1 LHNKPA
7 SVDEYLRSVPA
18 ERRNAYSKLLAVIR
32 DAIDPKF
39 TEVMMYGMPGWV
51 VSKLLY
57 PPGYHVDPS
66 LPVSFVGLANQKN
79 YIALYHMG
87 LYADTKLLNWFT
99 QEYAKTGLK
108 LDMGKSCVR
117 FKKMESIPFD
127 LIAELMTRMSL
138 NDYLALY
145 QANLSKQ

>member
-1 LHNKPA
+1 
-7 SVDEYLRSVPA
+7 
-18 ERRNAYSKLLAVIR
+18 
-32 DAIDPKF
+32 
-39 TEVMMYGMPGWV
+39 
-51 VSKLLY
+51 
-57 PPGYHVDPS
+57 
-66 LPVSFVGLANQKN
+66 
-79 YIALYHMG
+79 MG

>member
-1 LHNKPA
+1 LGDKSA
-7 SVDEYLRSVPA
+7 TVDEYANSIPV
-18 ERRNAYSKLLAVIR
+18 ERRDIYNKLLAVIR
-32 DAIDPKF
+32 DNIDPKF

-51 VSKLLY
+51 VSKALY

-66 LPVSFVGLANQKN
+66 LPISFVGLANQKN

-87 LYADTKLLNWFT
+87 LYVDNQLLSWFM
-99 QEYAKTGLK
+99 QEYTKTGLK

-117 FKKMESIPFD
+117 FKNLENIPFD

-138 NDYLALY
+138 DHYLVLY
-145 QANLSKQ
+145 QTNLAKQ